1 MRDIEKEL
9 HISKGDEY
17 ASKNINRRDIEK
29 ELDQLQMRLDD
40 SYAEL
45 TSQMQVRKNE
55 AEVMAQLSV
64 TFAQLLKNQEDRLNL
79 LADILYAILAVVAMT
94 AIVLIRKG

>member
-9 HISKGDEY
+9 D
-17 ASKNINRRDIEK
+17 
-29 ELDQLQMRLDD
+29 LLQMRLDD

-45 TSQMQVRKNE
+45 ASQMQVRKNE

-64 TFAQLLKNQEDRLNL
+64 TFAQLLKNQEDRINL
-79 LADILYAILAVVAMT
+79 LADILYAILAVVAL
-94 AIVLIRKG
+94 AFIVLIRKG

>member
-1 MRDIEKEL
+1 M
-9 HISKGDEY
+9 
-17 ASKNINRRDIEK
+17 RDIEK

-45 TSQMQVRKNE
+45 ASQMQVRKNE

-64 TFAQLLKNQEDRLNL
+64 TFAQLLKNQEDRINL